1 MADARSALLKPL
13 AGAMASMNPSQ
24 YTGPAAPPAREPH
37 QQQAPRPG
45 AHSDLLPAFLE
56 LLARQWRIVVGVPL
70 VVLIVVVAA
79 LLMMPRRYTSS
90 ASFIVEAAPNGGM
103 GGAMAIISQLNP
115 NLAGGDSPKFYVD
128 LVQSRPVL
136 ENLLALVPKERCGQP
151 GSPTVLERLH
161 PSGDTP
167 LERLTSG
174 VHTLADRVESSYD
187 LRTGVIAVSVE
198 ADCPLLAKELTDSL
212 IAAVNSFNVD
222 RRQTR
227 AKLRREFAEAQATE
241 AEAALRAA
249 EDQLAGFLATNR
261 VIASPQLQL
270 ENDRLQRRVSMRNE
284 VASTLRREASTARLD
299 EINSMPALTVIDPP
313 DTPIRA
319 SYPKRR
325 VVAVAAAVLALALGI
340 VAAILAALIAPPPPD
355 ASAAALRYHA
365 LGRSLL
371 RSVRRR

>member
-1 MADARSALLKPL
+1 MSSPHYSGGTASAP
-13 AGAMASMNPSQ
+13 
-24 YTGPAAPPAREPH
+24 REP
-37 QQQAPRPG
+37 QQRPESRG
-45 AHSDLLPAFLE
+45 NSHAELLPALAE
-56 LLARQWRIVVGVPL
+56 LLLRQWRIVFGVPL
-70 VVLIVVVAA
+70 AFLVIVVAV
-79 LLMMPRRYTSS
+79 LLAMPRRYTSS
-90 ASFIVEAAPNGGM
+90 GSFIVESAPNGGM

-115 NLAGGDSPKFYVD
+115 SLAGGDSPKFYVD

-136 ENLLALVPKERCGQP
+136 ESLLALTPREHCGEP
-151 GSPTVLERLH
+151 GNPTVLDRLH
-161 PSGDTP
+161 PSGDTQ
-167 LERLTSG
+167 LERVSSA
-174 VHTLADRVESSYD
+174 VHTLGDRVSASYD
-187 LRTGVIAVSVE
+187 LRTSVIDVSVE

-212 IAAVNSFNVD
+212 IAAVNHFNVD

-227 AKLRREFAEAQATE
+227 AKLRREFAANQANE

-249 EDQLAGFLATNR
+249 EDQLASFLATNR

-270 ENDRLQRRVSMRNE
+270 ENDRLQRRVAMRNE
-284 VASTLRREASTARLD
+284 VASALRREASTARLD

-325 VVAVAAAVLALALGI
+325 VLAGAAALVGLFLGI
-340 VAAILAALIAPPPPD
+340 GGALLFALVKEPPPD

-365 LGRSLL
+365 MARAMF